1 MSTVGASR
9 GAGGGAGGGAGILVV
24 GECLVDLAPGP
35 PPGRPGDDV
44 PAISAADNEQLLA
57 DAPLDE
63 GSGPGRQSMT
73 FARDALRQPRQHFVA
88 MPGGGPANVALG
100 LARLGV
106 HGAFAGRFSRH
117 GFGPWLRQHLAANDV
132 DLTFSVDADEAA
144 TLAVVTLD
152 SYGRALYT
160 FYGPGTADWQWEP
173 DELPDLARPAPDR
186 LPVAAVH
193 TGSLA
198 TALEPGASVLRNW
211 LWKVRDAGRV
221 LISFD
226 PNVRPGLVGDI
237 SSYRER
243 LAAFISS
250 SHVVKASSED
260 LEVLYPG
267 ETSRAV
273 AEKWLSLGPS
283 LVVITEGPLGAMAV
297 HQNGAYVHCVPPQVE
312 VVDTIGAGD
321 AFTSGLL
328 AYFAEGGIL
337 SPATLAGMAEGPLRA
352 SVEQAVGAGAFTCT
366 RPGADPPTG
375 AELSRFLGRTART

>member
-1 MSTVGASR
+1 VSIAGVNNGPRAD
-9 GAGGGAGGGAGILVV
+9 GGGILIV
-24 GECLVDLAPGP
+24 GECLVDLAPSP
-35 PPGRPGDDV
+35 PTESPADDV
-44 PAISAADNEQLLA
+44 RTAIADADNERRSPSVLA
-57 DAPLDE
+57 GQGAASPL
-63 GSGPGRQSMT
+63 GT
-73 FARDALRQPRQHFVA
+73 LRQPRQHLVA

-106 HGAFAGRFSRH
+106 HSAFAGRFSRR
-117 GFGPWLRQHLAANDV
+117 GFGPWLREHLAANDV
-132 DLTFSVDADEAA
+132 DLTFSVDADEDA

-160 FYGPGTADWQWEP
+160 FYGPGTADWQWKS
-173 DELPDLARPAPDR
+173 DELPDLARPGAHR
-186 LPVAAVH
+186 LPVAALH

-198 TALEPGASVLRNW
+198 TALEPGASVLGNW
-211 LWKVRDAGRV
+211 LAKVYDAGRI

-243 LAAFISS
+243 LTGFISS
-250 SHVVKASSED
+250 SHVVKASNED

-283 LVVITEGPLGAMAV
+283 LVVITEGRLGATAV
-297 HQNGAYVHCVPPQVE
+297 HQNGAYAHCAPPDVE
-312 VVDTIGAGD
+312 VIDTIGAGD

-328 AYFAEGGIL
+328 AYFAERDIL
-337 SPATLAGMAEGPLRA
+337 GPASLADMSEDQLRA
-352 SVEQAVGAGAFTCT
+352 SVEQAVAAGAFTCT

-375 AELSRFLGRTART
+375 PELGNFLHRTARN